1 MRLATRKSAN
11 GFTLVEMLVVLAIIG
26 VLAAILVPTI
36 GVAVRTVRQG
46 AIRTEM
52 KQMEV
57 AIENYKTKFNS
68 YPIDFDPRGRQFV
81 APHVKKI
88 SRRAILRKP
97 GRNPDLYA
105 DLMTNRFCPNP
116 HYVEG
121 LAPGDAGY
129 RGPEY
134 RNFTTMLPHEALVFM
149 LSELSTNAEYPL
161 GYKPSGRGVFALV
174 DYTWDANLGK
184 FLLTGNKQTF
194 FDFNDNRLVDLDGD
208 GWLEYMPSGGLDA
221 PYVYFDSRIYRNV
234 PAYGIDFETGGT
246 VAEIGGAGVVGAGFA
261 VPYWTNATTPVEANG
276 YQLLC
281 CGMDNNFGVS
291 PVTSLRGFPSGENF
305 TLEDRD
311 NLANF
316 TDLRLDENLAE

>member
-57 AIENYKTKFNS
+57 AIENYKTKFDS

-81 APHVKKI
+81 VPHVKKI
-88 SRRAILRKP
+88 SRRAVLRSP
-97 GRNPDLYA
+97 VLGRAGDVHAVMMLVT
-105 DLMTNRFCPNP
+105 LPNP
-116 HYVEG
+116 HYDSNVH
-121 LAPGDAGY
+121 
-129 RGPEY
+129 PETY
-134 RNFTTMLPHEALVFM
+134 QSRTFKTMLPHEALVFM
-149 LSELSTNAEYPL
+149 LFELSTNAEYPL
-161 GYKPSGRGVFALV
+161 GYRPAGIGTFELV
-174 DYTWDANLGK
+174 DYQWDANVGK

-194 FDFNDNRLVDLDGD
+194 FDFNEKRLVDLDGD